1 MSFVET
7 FFHFWSGHLCVCVF
21 AVCTCVCVCIYT
33 ILVGITGIVS
43 VKTCMGQLKKLEKT
57 LNQKK
62 HKQL

>member
-1 MSFVET
+1 MS
-7 FFHFWSGHLCVCVF
+7 VCVF
-21 AVCTCVCVCIYT
+21 AVCTCVSVCIYI

>member
-1 MSFVET
+1 M
-7 FFHFWSGHLCVCVF
+7 CVCV
-21 AVCTCVCVCIYT
+21 CCVHMCLCVCIYT